1 MKTTKKKKFTGV
13 TSSKL
18 TEGNAARSIER
29 SECLGLGWST
39 SHSLWNGMNEENE
52 ERETF

>member
-29 SECLGLGWST
+29 SEGLGLGRSAT
-39 SHSLWNGMNEENE
+39 HSVWNGMNEENE
-52 ERETF
+52 KRETF

>member
-18 TEGNAARSIER
+18 TEGNAARSAER
-29 SECLGLGWST
+29 SGRLVIGRSA
-39 SHSLWNGMNEENE
+39 S
-52 ERETF
+52 